1 MNYSEQTGLS
11 VLLKYT
17 DLSVRVNPMDTKI
30 DVTADP
36 RPAPVRL
43 SARER
48 LLAAADELFYENGVN
63 LVGIDRIIEHAG
75 VAKASLYDCFG
86 SKDELIRCYLQRRS
100 ERRQARIRERMAPF
114 QDPRDKILS
123 VFDLLEDTVAQPNY
137 RGCAFQRAGAEAG
150 AGSTI
155 KGACDDSR
163 TWIRTQFTELA
174 RAAGARDPE
183 SLGRQLV
190 LIYDGAA
197 VAAHAD
203 RDLNAPIA
211 ARALAERLLSPVN

>member
-1 MNYSEQTGLS
+1 MDSKTGAQAAH
-11 VLLKYT
+11 
-17 DLSVRVNPMDTKI
+17 P
-30 DVTADP
+30 
-36 RPAPVRL
+36 RL

-63 LVGIDRIIEHAG
+63 LVGIDRIIERAG

-86 SKDELIRCYLQRRS
+86 SKDELIRCYLQGRS
-100 ERRQARIRERMAPF
+100 ERRQARIRERMAQF
-114 QDPRDKILS
+114 QDPRDKILT
-123 VFDLLEDTVAQPNY
+123 VFDLLEETVAQPNY

-163 TWIRTQFTELA
+163 GWIRTQFTELA
-174 RAAGARDPE
+174 RAAGAHDPE
-183 SLGRQLV
+183 SLGLQLV

-197 VAAHAD
+197 MAAHVD
-203 RDLNAPIA
+203 RDLDAPKA